1 MAPIDIERSKAHHA
15 ELTSI
20 RGCTQAHHPL
30 WRALLSYRWST
41 ALSLAQD
48 QGYTG
53 VRTAR
58 GLAHQLCDHYR
69 SRGGAK
75 RRVEALRD
83 YISTMESEAESGRD
97 LSTEFDELAQLW
109 EVPNVAPSIKPTR
122 RQKREVDERDKQIQ
136 RLRRQQER
144 AQRKREREVKE
155 SGSGNGNGNGNG
167 NGESTR
173 ATEPPARLTHA
184 REDQSASGPE
194 PRALERLIIAPAS
207 DPYARHQALI
217 DLASDIARELPPPS
231 LPDHPIGRQYTGVA
245 APETRAAWIDY
256 VDQVAR
262 RWPGPLNA
270 HDLARITGAP
280 VRWTNKIVGEW
291 KALLER
297 GLTEDQRRSMA
308 LAMSAEA
315 EAIAREALALVQ
327 SSGDERLKA
336 AGLKL
341 ALDSLARRQS
351 LIGADQISLQAPVEV
366 SSGDWTEQA
375 AAAGLS
381 AEDLKDI
388 GDIASRAMSRRDAEK
403 NSKS

>member
-155 SGSGNGNGNGNG
+155 SGNRK
-167 NGESTR
+167 STR
-173 ATEPPARLTHA
+173 ATDTPAPLIHA
-184 REDQSASGPE
+184 REDQSAASPE
-194 PRALERLIIAPAS
+194 PRALERLVIAPAS
-207 DPYARHQALI
+207 DPYSRHQALI
-217 DLASDIARELPPPS
+217 DLASDIARELPPPF
-231 LPDHPIGRQYTGVA
+231 LPDHPIRNEFVGRA

-280 VRWTNKIVGEW
+280 IRWTNKIVGEW
-291 KALLER
+291 RALLER